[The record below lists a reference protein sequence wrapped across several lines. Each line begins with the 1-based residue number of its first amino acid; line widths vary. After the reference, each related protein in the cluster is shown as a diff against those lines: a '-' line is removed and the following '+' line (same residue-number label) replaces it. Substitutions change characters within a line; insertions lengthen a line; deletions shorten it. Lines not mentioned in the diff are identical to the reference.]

1 MQSSHFGLDHL
12 DQLLLQ
18 EEWGRLPHTDL
29 PRAEHSDTK
38 RRARDTGDTG
48 GAGGSGGA
56 GDSAGVCPPEL
67 SPVYAVLPGLIRLI
81 TECTDRPIEKF
92 RPTIKRLILEQLF
105 MEVGGDSVVD
115 AHHMMQVD
123 LYVELTVRVLV
134 RIRRRDH
141 DTRGWADTPV
151 TPQMFG

>member
-18 EEWGRLPHTDL
+18 EEWGRLPHAEL
-29 PRAEHSDTK
+29 PRAERTDAK
-38 RRARDTGDTG
+38 RR
-48 GAGGSGGA
+48 SGG
-56 GDSAGVCPPEL
+56 GDDGCAACPPEL

-81 TECTDRPIEKF
+81 TECTDRPVEKF

-105 MEVGGDSVVD
+105 MEVGGDSIVD
-115 AHHMMQVD
+115 AHQMMRVN

-134 RIRRRDH
+134 RIRRRDR
-141 DTRGWADTPV
+141 DTLGWSDAPV

>member
-1 MQSSHFGLDHL
+1 MQSSHYGLDHL

-18 EEWGRLPHTDL
+18 EEWERLPHADL
-29 PRAEHSDTK
+29 PKAERMEAK
-38 RRARDTGDTG
+38 RRPG
-48 GAGGSGGA
+48 GAGGA
-56 GDSAGVCPPEL
+56 GDSAAVCPPEL

-105 MEVGGDSVVD
+105 MEVGGDSIVD
-115 AHHMMQVD
+115 AHHMMQVN

-141 DTRGWADTPV
+141 DTRGWADAPV

>member
-18 EEWGRLPHTDL
+18 EEWARLPHAEL
-29 PRAEHSDTK
+29 PKAERPGVKH
-38 RRARDTGDTG
+38 
-48 GAGGSGGA
+48 GAGGGA
-56 GDSAGVCPPEL
+56 AWPPEL

-81 TECTDRPIEKF
+81 TECADRPVEKF

-105 MEVGGDSVVD
+105 VEVGGDSVVD
-115 AHHMMQVD
+115 AYHMMRVN

-141 DTRGWADTPV
+141 DTRGWSDAPV